1 MTDEL
6 KQWAEDKAADSAR
19 VKVLKEVYS
28 EIERF
33 LGEYKSDEDIDKY
46 EDFYNIG
53 VQTGLL
59 IALVVIGNK
68 SLDIEGVPR

>member
-28 EIERF
+28 ELNERIK
-33 LGEYKSDEDIDKY
+33 EYDNPNVY
-46 EDFYNIG
+46 EIG

-59 IALVVIGNK
+59 MALVVIGNRI
-68 SLDIEGVPR
+68 LDIKGVPR